1 MTKIFTLATA
11 LLLIGTAVHAQKK
24 SELITKV
31 SELEKEIV
39 SLNDSLSRV
48 NRTMNTAISKS
59 ELLEKENTELKDANT
74 TLLGNLT
81 NFSKISKKNTETV
94 NNALA
99 TLSAKEKQMRII
111 TDTFSSN
118 DSTAIAIL
126 TQAKQTLGPE
136 ATVGI
141 AGGDIV
147 ISNSLPTLFG
157 SDSGSALTATGKDWV
172 TRIAEIIKKNPS
184 RTVAIEG
191 LNITGE
197 FDLTYK
203 QVQAVANGLIAIDG
217 IGAEKLQLLA
227 KDGNFSE
234 GVQIRLA
241 PDYKGFYTTMKSEFK

>member
-1 MTKIFTLATA
+1 MKRLLPLFLILAVTT
-11 LLLIGTAVHAQKK
+11 IHAQKK
-24 SELITKV
+24 SELIAEV
-31 SELEKEIV
+31 SQLKREITV
-39 SLNDSLSRV
+39 
-48 NRTMNTAISKS
+48 
-59 ELLEKENTELKDANT
+59 LKDTIAKAKREMNKSNSTAQLLAAENAELRDANNI
-74 TLLGNLT
+74 LLGNLT

-126 TQAKQTLGPE
+126 TQAKQTLGPD

-147 ISNSLPTLFG
+147 ISNGLPTLFG
-157 SDSGSALTATGKDWV
+157 SDSGVVLNTAGKDWV
-172 TRIAEIIKKNPS
+172 NRIAEIIKKNPS
-184 RTVAIEG
+184 RSVAIEG

-203 QVQAVANGLIAIDG
+203 QVQAVANGLIAIEG

>member
-1 MTKIFTLATA
+1 MKRLLPLFLILAVTT
-11 LLLIGTAVHAQKK
+11 IHAQKK
-24 SELITKV
+24 SELIAEV
-31 SELEKEIV
+31 SQLKREITV
-39 SLNDSLSRV
+39 
-48 NRTMNTAISKS
+48 
-59 ELLEKENTELKDANT
+59 LKDTIAKAKREMNKSNSTAQLLAAENAELRDANN

-126 TQAKQTLGPE
+126 TQAKQTLGPD

-147 ISNSLPTLFG
+147 ISNGLPTLFG
-157 SDSGSALTATGKDWV
+157 SDSGVVLTTAGKDWV
-172 TRIAEIIKKNPS
+172 NRIAEIIKKNPS
-184 RTVAIEG
+184 RSVAIEG

-203 QVQAVANGLIAIDG
+203 QVQAVANGLIAIEG